1 MESQQYM
8 LERGEAIQ
16 TRLNFLQSRKKRKE
30 QLQAVLERT
39 LRKQHEQDE
48 KLNKLFLSSQGI
60 DAQITTLQSELQV
73 HQKSI
78 VGMNSYNLQQRA
90 MDLKSKKEMLT
101 NATRLWKQIAEGYNR
116 VDEKSQEIM
125 RMRHHNDALKA
136 QIAKLEPETAGLQR
150 QCEELKYAY
159 TLSKSQDVMQLR
171 KDLQEGVS
179 CSVCGATHHPYHN
192 DTLLEQ

>member
-1 MESQQYM
+1 
-8 LERGEAIQ
+8 
-16 TRLNFLQSRKKRKE
+16 
-30 QLQAVLERT
+30 
-39 LRKQHEQDE
+39 
-48 KLNKLFLSSQGI
+48 
-60 DAQITTLQSELQV
+60 
-73 HQKSI
+73 
-78 VGMNSYNLQQRA
+78 MNSYNLQQRA

-125 RMRHHNDALKA
+125 RMRHHNDALKT

-179 CSVCGATHHPYHN
+179 CSVSGAPIPTRFWNKANSSGKSKSISNRPPRN
-192 DTLLEQ
+192 